1 MMNIFNLKISLVKR
15 EHIPKNLIKK
25 IPSQKKTY
33 QNFFKIRKKNQK
45 KIKNNVIL

>member
-1 MMNIFNLKISLVKR
+1 MYGNLKILLVERK
-15 EHIPKNLIKK
+15 HTPKNLIKK

-45 KIKNNVIL
+45 KVKNNVIL